1 MTCSDLRV
9 VHPGIVT
16 AFFSVVSA
24 SEFWRFSF
32 FLQIAYPAFH
42 SSTHQNSHNMRS
54 IVGYNCIRSAQASQS
69 ASLFHHK
76 TRPQPCQYPHTRH
89 CHVRTTFNQQKVRER
104 PNQEPDPSNVLFSVP
119 QDVQDDEIYISSRG
133 YCDLLPLCYFSQHTA
148 L

>member
-1 MTCSDLRV
+1 VFWPRCCLSGYSAWFLFKLFSSERV
-9 VHPGIVT
+9 L
-16 AFFSVVSA
+16 AFL
-24 SEFWRFSF
+24 
-32 FLQIAYPAFH
+32 LQIAYPAFH

-133 YCDLLPLCYFSQHTA
+133 YCGLLPLCYFSQHTA